1 MAARAI
7 GSGTISFGLVAIPV
21 KLYSTGEPA
30 SAVSFNMVHK
40 TCGSRL
46 RYRYWCPTDEV
57 FVERDEM
64 AKGYEFAKDQYVLF
78 SDEELK
84 ALEPEATN
92 SIDIAEFVP
101 VAEVDPI
108 YFEKSYYLGPDKGGD
123 RPYLLLAAAMKES
136 GYAALATYM
145 ARGKSYLVLLRPFE
159 NGLVMQQ
166 LRYADELRAFNE
178 VPVGSGEVKG
188 AELKLALQLVEQS
201 ASDRFDPTPYHDTV
215 RERVVALIEKKVAG
229 EQIVAAPDE
238 RPKAQIIDLMAALK
252 ASLGDGGKKPAHRA
266 ERQPA
271 SAESVGK
278 KAAAAAKSATGPKAV
293 PAAKGGGAKEAAV
306 RPTAAGKRA
315 AGGKR

>member
-78 SDEELK
+78 SEEELK

-92 SIDIAEFVP
+92 AIEIAEFVP
-101 VAEVDPI
+101 VSEVDPI

-123 RPYLLLAAAMKES
+123 RPYRLLAAAMQES
-136 GYAALATYM
+136 GYAALGTYL
-145 ARGKSYLVLLRPFE
+145 ARGKAYLVLMRPFE

-166 LRYADELRAFNE
+166 LRYADELRAFSE
-178 VPVGSGEVKG
+178 VPIGTADVKE

-201 ASDRFDPTPYHDTV
+201 ASERFDPKPYHDTV

-229 EQIVAAPDE
+229 EQIIAAPE
-238 RPKAQIIDLMAALK
+238 EAPKAQIIDLMAALK
-252 ASLGDGGKKPAHRA
+252 ASLGEGGGTKPAR
-266 ERQPA
+266 R
-271 SAESVGK
+271 SSRES
-278 KAAAAAKSATGPKAV
+278 AAAEVKKVA
-293 PAAKGGGAKEAAV
+293 AAKGGGAAKGGAGRA
-306 RPTAAGKRA
+306 PGKRA
-315 AGGKR
+315 AGSKR